1 MPRSVKVAESTDI
14 PVGGKIV
21 VEIDGVEIAVFNV
34 DNEQYYAVE
43 DICSHDGGPLG
54 EGELIDTYEV
64 ECPRHGGRFDIRTGK
79 ALVMPAFEPIE
90 AYPVTAQD
98 GGIYLTVDW

>member
-1 MPRSVKVAESTDI
+1 MSRSVKVAESTDI

-21 VEIDGVEIAVFNV
+21 VEIDGIEIAVFNV

-54 EGELIDTYEV
+54 EGELINTYEV
-64 ECPRHGGRFDIRTGK
+64 VCPRHGGSFDIRTGK
-79 ALVMPAFEPIE
+79 ALVMPAFEAIE
-90 AYPVTAQD
+90 AFPVTTQN
-98 GGIYLTVDW
+98 GGIFLTVDW

>member
-1 MPRSVKVAESTDI
+1 MSRLIKVAETTDI
-14 PVGGKIV
+14 TAGGKMV
-21 VEIDGVEIAVFNV
+21 VEIDGIEIAVFNV

-54 EGELIDTYEV
+54 EGDLIDSYQI

-90 AYPVTAQD
+90 AYPVVVQD
-98 GGIYLTVDW
+98 GGIFLTVDW

>member
-1 MPRSVKVAESTDI
+1 MSRLVKVAEAAAI
-14 PVGGKIV
+14 PAGGKLV
-21 VEIDGVEIAVFNV
+21 VEVDGVEIAVFNV

-43 DICSHDGGPLG
+43 DVCSHDGGPLG

-64 ECPRHGGRFDIRTGK
+64 ECPRHGARFDIRTGK

-90 AYPVTAQD
+90 AYPVSAKTD
-98 GGIYLTVDW
+98 GIYLTVDW